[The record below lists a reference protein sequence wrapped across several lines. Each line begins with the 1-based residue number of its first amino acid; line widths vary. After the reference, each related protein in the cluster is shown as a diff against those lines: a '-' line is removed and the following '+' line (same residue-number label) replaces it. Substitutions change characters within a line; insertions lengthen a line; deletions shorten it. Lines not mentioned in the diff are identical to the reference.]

1 MCGPG
6 PDPVARAVLRMV
18 MYFDVFHHPLTE
30 PELTR
35 LVAPDRPDAILT
47 ACDHLV
53 GLGLLAR
60 NGRWRFRP
68 GKGADIPRRRMRAQH
83 AEVMWPWAVRAA
95 EVLDRLPWVSG
106 LMVTGSLSKNSAG
119 PGGDVDFLVLV
130 QPGRVWT
137 LKTTLQAMRR
147 VLPPQARDLFCTNYL
162 LATDCLEID
171 DRNLYTAIELATAVP
186 LTGRDACVALL
197 EANGW
202 ARRFVPGLD
211 WSIERAKNL
220 PHRPIVGPAQAGGI
234 GERVERAALGA
245 WDRYWDRKYGWLAED
260 VRQQRFKRGD
270 GVATNHLHDF
280 QDYVLR
286 EVGAR
291 LDAAGLEESL
301 FCEGDG

>member
-1 MCGPG
+1 
-6 PDPVARAVLRMV
+6 MV

-30 PELTR
+30 AELTR
-35 LVAPDRPDAILT
+35 LVAPGRPEAILA

-53 GLGLLAR
+53 GRGLVAR
-60 NGRWRFRP
+60 EGRWRFRP
-68 GKGADIPRRRMRAQH
+68 GMSADIARRRMRARH

-106 LMVTGSLSKNSAG
+106 LMVTGSLSKKSTG

-137 LKTTLQAMRR
+137 LKTALQAMRR
-147 VLPPQARDLFCTNYL
+147 VLPPPARELFCTNYL
-162 LATDCLEID
+162 LATDRLQIE
-171 DRNLYTAIELATAVP
+171 DRNLYTAVELATAVP
-186 LTGRDACVALL
+186 LAGRDACVALL

-211 WSIERAKNL
+211 WSLERAKNL
-220 PHRPIVGPAQAGGI
+220 PHRAVLEPAPAGGA
-234 GERVERAALGA
+234 GEGLERAALHA
-245 WDRYWDRKYGWLAED
+245 WDRYWDRKYGWLDEG
-260 VRQQRFKRGD
+260 VRRQRFKRSD

-280 QDYVLR
+280 RDYVLR

-291 LDAAGLEESL
+291 LDAAGLHESL
-301 FCEGDG
+301 DYDEVDDESCGLP